1 MSCIQQQL
9 CCLQYLLWSR
19 QDPIF
24 VSHIRGHTQ
33 LPGPL
38 AKGNQLS
45 EAYTWILFASPEEKA
60 SKLNKKNHLNARSLQ
75 HHTGFSRATALQMTT
90 QCSACAPFHNTPI
103 AGVNPRGLKLNDIWQ
118 MDVTHL
124 PSAGKLKYM
133 HVSVDTC
140 FKVVF
145 ASLHSGE
152 KKVRMWQLIA
162 CWLLLIW
169 AYLMLLKQIM
179 VLHIL
184 VENFKLFV

>member
-1 MSCIQQQL
+1 M
-9 CCLQYLLWSR
+9 
-19 QDPIF
+19 
-24 VSHIRGHTQ
+24 
-33 LPGPL
+33 
-38 AKGNQLS
+38 
-45 EAYTWILFASPEEKA
+45 
-60 SKLNKKNHLNARSLQ
+60 Q

-140 FKVVF
+140 SKVVF

-152 KKVRMWQLIA
+152 KIKDVTAHCLLAFAYMGLPNVIKTDNGPAYTSGKFQTFCVNNDIKHITGIPYNPTRQAIVQRMYMVI
-162 CWLLLIW
+162 
-169 AYLMLLKQIM
+169 KQYFTKINRGEY
-179 VLHIL
+179 IFSP
-184 VENFKLFV
+184 NT